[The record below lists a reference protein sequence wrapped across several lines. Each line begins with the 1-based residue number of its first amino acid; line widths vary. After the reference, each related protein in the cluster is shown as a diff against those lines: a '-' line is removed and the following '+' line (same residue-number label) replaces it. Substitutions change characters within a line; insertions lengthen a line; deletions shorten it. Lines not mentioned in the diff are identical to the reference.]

1 MLKALPSH
9 SPEPATVSC
18 GSTCNGITVSGNPCK
33 QSVANG
39 FYNEH
44 GQVFCYNHQR
54 QAKMGNIFLKERW
67 EDEKPKR
74 SLVTGKSNNKPTKIS
89 QEAKED
95 GSMRQL
101 ITQFKRL
108 FHPAS
113 SAKYHDAAAVAT
125 TKHVIPISDHK
136 HHLLPQ
142 ARRQPLQPLQPTSRA
157 VISPAALP
165 ITPSTPITEKVP
177 ILRQCQAT
185 NRHNGKQC
193 SRTFKGEIETFCFQH
208 RKIPPQDHALA
219 QPIPALPNIL
229 LKDFGKPF

>member
-1 MLKALPSH
+1 
-9 SPEPATVSC
+9 
-18 GSTCNGITVSGNPCK
+18 
-33 QSVANG
+33 
-39 FYNEH
+39 
-44 GQVFCYNHQR
+44 
-54 QAKMGNIFLKERW
+54 
-67 EDEKPKR
+67 
-74 SLVTGKSNNKPTKIS
+74 
-89 QEAKED
+89 
-95 GSMRQL
+95 MRQL

-142 ARRQPLQPLQPTSRA
+142 ARRQPLQPLQPKSRA

-208 RKIPPQDHALA
+208 CKIPPQITRSLNPFQHCLTFCLKILRGIF
-219 QPIPALPNIL
+219 PITFRPTPRNCCIRS
-229 LKDFGKPF
+229 

>member
-9 SPEPATVSC
+9 SLEPVAVSC

-44 GQVFCYNHQR
+44 RQAFCHNHQR

-74 SLVTGKSNNKPTKIS
+74 SLVTGKSNNKPTKTD
-89 QEAKED
+89 QRADED

-108 FHPAS
+108 FHSAS

-125 TKHVIPISDHK
+125 KHVIPINDHK
-136 HHLLPQ
+136 HHLPQ
-142 ARRQPLQPLQPTSRA
+142 VRRQPLQPLQPASRA

-177 ILRQCQAT
+177 ILRQCQAI

-193 SRTFKGEIETFCFQH
+193 SRTFKGEIESFCFQH
-208 RKIPPQDHALA
+208 RKIPLHAHALV

-229 LKDFGKPF
+229 LKDFGKSLTG